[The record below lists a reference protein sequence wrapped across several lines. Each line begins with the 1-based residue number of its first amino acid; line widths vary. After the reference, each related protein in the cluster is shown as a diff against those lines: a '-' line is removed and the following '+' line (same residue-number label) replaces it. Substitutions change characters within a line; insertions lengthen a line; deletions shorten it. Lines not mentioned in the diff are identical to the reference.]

1 MLATVAAVVAHHP
14 YAGFHPFW
22 PMFIIGPLMFL
33 VIVGLLISLGLIQVW
48 HLAASSLFTG
58 ILFAF
63 MMPAQQAIISDLVAD
78 GYVSKIREGRRN
90 RYELHLNRP
99 LRHSLEAEQSVSELL
114 QALGRLGFS
123 H

>member
-1 MLATVAAVVAHHP
+1 MDALDTRSRWTFLTNHAHVLVCIADEPDVRGRDIATKVGITERAV
-14 YAGFHPFW
+14 
-22 PMFIIGPLMFL
+22 
-33 VIVGLLISLGLIQVW
+33 
-48 HLAASSLFTG
+48 
-58 ILFAF
+58 
-63 MMPAQQAIISDLVAD
+63 QAIISDLVAD